1 MGYWIVKTLLGPLI
15 RLIWIKDVRGL
26 SNIPKKGP
34 AIIAANHSSYFDFIS
49 LVAVIPK
56 RIHFLAAEK
65 FYKSIF
71 WRPIM
76 ELTGQIKVE
85 RDSKDKKEVYKKV
98 GALLSK
104 GRVIGIFP
112 EGTRSP
118 DGRIRKTYTGVA
130 KFALDNKVPVVPI
143 GIKGSYE
150 VMSRYDKFP
159 RKKKVISINVGKPMD
174 FGDYY
179 KKEQNQDVYRT
190 VTDLIMKRVSFL
202 IENKK

>member
-1 MGYWIVKTLLGPLI
+1 MGYWVIKTLLGPLI
-15 RLIWIKDVRGL
+15 RLVWVKNVKGL
-26 SNIPKKGP
+26 SNIPKEGP

-49 LVAVIPK
+49 LVAVIPR

-85 RDSKDKKEVYKKV
+85 RKSKDKTEVHREV
-98 GALLSK
+98 SRLLSK
-104 GRVIGIFP
+104 GRVVGIFP

-118 DGRIRKTYTGVA
+118 DGKIKRVYPGVA
-130 KFALDNKVPVVPI
+130 KFALRNKVTVVPI
-143 GIKGSYE
+143 GIIGSYE

-159 RKKKVISINVGKPMD
+159 RKKKAISVNVGKPISFED
-174 FGDYY
+174 HY
-179 KKEQNQDVYRT
+179 KKEESEDVCRE
-190 VTDLIMKRVSFL
+190 VTDLVMGSVQEL
-202 IENKK
+202 IKDK